1 MYFKGRKAIQLTEHP
16 LHNPVHGGILWT
28 IYLKV
33 YNINRLFFILANY
46 FYASLHC
53 VWLFHCFHNNSG
65 EFVNKVCYCAKSW
78 AFYWRYSDFEPKMGY
93 ISGKAK
99 HEGAR
104 ITSFQLQFSLW
115 CTNNKPGTQ
124 KCSIFECIIAIG

>member
-1 MYFKGRKAIQLTEHP
+1 ML
-16 LHNPVHGGILWT
+16 NPGH
-28 IYLKV
+28 
-33 YNINRLFFILANY
+33 FIGATQIFLP
-46 FYASLHC
+46 
-53 VWLFHCFHNNSG
+53 
-65 EFVNKVCYCAKSW
+65 E
-78 AFYWRYSDFEPKMGY
+78 MGY

-104 ITSFQLQFSLW
+104 ITSFQLQFSLG